1 MNKEF
6 DDVARIYLPTTC
18 KPLDIEECT
27 YRGCKMWIF
36 RRVVRKWRPSLEGM
50 NSYRVKKIPY
60 NDIPEN
66 QREYYNDEFWM
77 GISDYFT
84 KYGCEFENQVSTEIG
99 ESMNREEAKYR
110 LENYI
115 DENYAEFLSTEII
128 P

>member
-6 DDVARIYLPTTC
+6 DDVAKIYLPSTC
-18 KPLDIEECT
+18 KPLDIEEYI
-27 YRGCKMWIF
+27 YRGRKMWTF
-36 RRVVRKWRPSLEGM
+36 RRVVRKWRPTLEGID
-50 NSYRVKKIPY
+50 SYRKKGIPY
-60 NDIPEN
+60 REIPET

-77 GISDYFT
+77 GISDYFL

-115 DENYAEFLSTEII
+115 NENYAEFLSTEII